1 MSAPDTSSHGLARR
15 LTLFDATML
24 VMGGIIGSGIF
35 VTPAEV
41 ARHVG
46 TPLLIVGVWIL
57 GGLVALA
64 ASFVYAELAARRPE
78 VGGQYAYLRDAYGP
92 MPAFLYGW
100 ALLLVIQSGGMA
112 AVAITFARY
121 FADLVQ
127 IALPDSAV
135 AVAVLALLT
144 IINCIGV
151 RSGSNVQSALM
162 VLKILAILALVV
174 VGLLLAPAAPAQM
187 QFTSPGS
194 LSMIA
199 AIGAAMTPV
208 MFSYGGWQTASF
220 VAGEMRDPRRD
231 LARGLLLGV
240 AGVVVLYTA
249 VAFVCVLVLGPAGLA
264 ASKTPATDVMR
275 LAVGE
280 RGATFIAL
288 GVTISTLGFLSQGM
302 LTAPRVYF
310 AMAEDGLF
318 FRSVARINA
327 TTRVPVV
334 AIVLQGLAAAIIA
347 ISGTFGQILS
357 YVVSVDFIFFGL
369 TGVALFIFLYM
380 YCRSANQQYWDLKV
394 WPDEPMKLREYFP
407 WNILNGA
414 WLMLLSSLLY
424 FAQKWSEQRQQ
435 VRNIQ
440 IHQLETEL
448 KYLRNQVNPHFLFN
462 GLNTIYGNIDM
473 KDQHARNILLQFSD
487 LLRYNLYEAD
497 VDFVDIEKEATYLE
511 NYVALQKARS
521 DSNLRIELNIN
532 IENNRARIAPLLFIP
547 FVENAFKFSTRDD
560 NTDNF
565 INISLVQSGNRVEFS
580 CANSYEESP
589 STGGIGYSNVK
600 RRLELLYK
608 DKHILNINKDERNY
622 YVQLIIIV

>member
-1 MSAPDTSSHGLARR
+1 VSAPDTSSHGLARR

-121 FADLVQ
+121 FADLVE

-144 IINCIGV
+144 LINCIGV

-162 VLKILAILALVV
+162 VLKILAITALVV
-174 VGLLLAPAAPAQM
+174 VGLLLAPAAPAEM
-187 QFTSPGS
+187 QPTSSGS
-194 LSMIA
+194 LSTLA

-249 VAFVCVLVLGPAGLA
+249 VAFVCVLALGPAGLA

-318 FRSVARINA
+318 FRSVARVNA
-327 TTRVPVV
+327 TTRVPMV
-334 AIVLQGLAAAIIA
+334 AIALQGVAAAIIA
-347 ISGTFGQILS
+347 VSGTFGQILS
-357 YVVSVDFIFFGL
+357 YVVSVDFLFFGL
-369 TGVALFIFLYM
+369 TGLALFVFRGRDADERASFKVPGHPFTTGFYILA
-380 YCRSANQQYWDLKV
+380 CWVVVVATVANN
-394 WPDEPMKLREYFP
+394 P
-407 WNILNGA
+407 LN
-414 WLMLLSSLLY
+414 S
-424 FAQKWSEQRQQ
+424 
-435 VRNIQ
+435 V
-440 IHQLETEL
+440 
-448 KYLRNQVNPHFLFN
+448 
-462 GLNTIYGNIDM
+462 
-473 KDQHARNILLQFSD
+473 
-487 LLRYNLYEAD
+487 
-497 VDFVDIEKEATYLE
+497 
-511 NYVALQKARS
+511 
-521 DSNLRIELNIN
+521 
-532 IENNRARIAPLLFIP
+532 
-547 FVENAFKFSTRDD
+547 
-560 NTDNF
+560 
-565 INISLVQSGNRVEFS
+565 
-580 CANSYEESP
+580 
-589 STGGIGYSNVK
+589 IGYAILAAGIPACLYWQRKK
-600 RRLELLYK
+600 RRAAA
-608 DKHILNINKDERNY
+608 
-622 YVQLIIIV
+622 